1 MFMGCLCAAFMNT
14 DFQEYVMCLSI
25 LSNTILLTVYKLYK
39 SCSMYV
45 LFLTLYILQY
55 SKFLHLL
62 TSGGHR
68 FYLLILR
75 LVNLS
80 SIIRIQF
87 VEVVEKIPS

>member
-25 LSNTILLTVYKLYK
+25 LSSIILLTIYELYK

-55 SKFLHLL
+55 SKFLHLV

-68 FYLLILR
+68 LR
-75 LVNLS
+75 FVDIKTRELVQYYQDT
-80 SIIRIQF
+80 IC
-87 VEVVEKIPS
+87 